1 MRRPKAA
8 GPGVASTPQA
18 PSFLGPRPLAAV
30 LEELSAVLRTLPPE
44 RRGDAVGLVVGV
56 ALGAALGP
64 GPDLVPDG
72 LMTTREAA
80 ARCRVHP
87 WTIRQA
93 IRVGAL
99 PSVRLGRALRIQTRD
114 LDAYLL
120 ARREG
125 GWRGSLRRSS
135 EFP

>member
-1 MRRPKAA
+1 MSRPKAA
-8 GPGVASTPQA
+8 GSGVASAPQA

-64 GPDLVPDG
+64 VQDPLPDG
-72 LMTTREAA
+72 LVTTREAA

-99 PSVRLGRALRIQTRD
+99 PSIRLGRALRIRTRD

-125 GWRGSLRRSS
+125 GRRQA
-135 EFP
+135 ER